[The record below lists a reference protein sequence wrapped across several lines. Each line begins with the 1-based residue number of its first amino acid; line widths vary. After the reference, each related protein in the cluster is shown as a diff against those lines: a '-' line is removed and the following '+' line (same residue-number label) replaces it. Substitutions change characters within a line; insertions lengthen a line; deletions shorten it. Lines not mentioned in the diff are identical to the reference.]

1 MSVDKLSEQL
11 VAAVREVLAASTPPP
26 VAAEDEGDMSVA
38 EYVELGGLVPPSLL
52 SRVCGCSQSYLRSLR
67 GGRRPI
73 PPDVASKLRR
83 LHAYAESLAAER
95 PERNGP
101 GRPRKPL
108 A

>member
-1 MSVDKLSEQL
+1 MENLSEQL
-11 VAAVREVLAASTPPP
+11 VAAVREVLAASAPPP
-26 VAAEDEGDMSVA
+26 PAAEDEGDMSVA
-38 EYVELGGLVPPSLL
+38 EYVALGDLIPPALL
-52 SRVCGCSQSYLRSLR
+52 SRVCGVSQGYLRALR
-67 GGRRPI
+67 SGRRPI
-73 PPDVASKLRR
+73 PADVASKLRR